1 MTMGSLPE
9 ILTAEHM
16 AKYLGLSRR
25 VIYDLL
31 KTKPEAGGIPSFNIG
46 YSVRA
51 ENLISSYGL
60 RRKKPRRKEGAYE
73 QPADF

>member
-1 MTMGSLPE
+1 MTMESLPE
-9 ILTAEHM
+9 ILTAGHM

-25 VIYDLL
+25 MIYDLM

-51 ENLISSYGL
+51 EKSDFIAWVKE
-60 RRKKPRRKEGAYE
+60 RKKAKAT
-73 QPADF
+73 AI

>member
-1 MTMGSLPE
+1 MSLDTLPE

-25 VIYDLL
+25 VIYDLM

-51 ENLISSYGL
+51 EKSDFILWIKAQKA
-60 RRKKPRRKEGAYE
+60 KKRGGSL
-73 QPADF
+73 